1 MGVKCP
7 AKVSGKGVKSSRSLA
22 ISDAHR
28 QQRGPRRRRPLVGPE
43 GVDLEAVRLFLQAG
57 RYTEAEAAL
66 DLDPQP
72 GNPEWLRL
80 KGWARW
86 HLGDER
92 GLQMVERAARMVRQ
106 GAGWVWQD
114 LGALLFRAGRWREAE
129 EALKRALDHFLA
141 EDNHHGRAWALHGLG
156 VAALH
161 RGRLG
166 LALRRAEEAWALVR
180 VKALGS
186 FRGRVLTLLSSIH
199 RARGELREALFRARQ
214 AAEGKGDADDRAV
227 ALRSLGTAFRL
238 AGRPALGRV
247 RLEEALKLAKE
258 GTRRGAVL
266 AELSA
271 CYLAL
276 GWTREARRAA
286 GEALGLLDTHA
297 PARSR
302 VLVVLAELA
311 RRESPEDGGALAL
324 LEEALAIG
332 PYPLMEE
339 ALGFPELF
347 AFAER
352 SSLRLPKARRAPD
365 KPKVVLE
372 EAPPRLWVGR
382 REVPLDGSGRAFDLM
397 TLLLREGPLHWR
409 EAALRLWG
417 EDGPG
422 VRERL
427 HMTASRIRDLLADR
441 DAVRWKGEALSLD
454 PGRRCELK

>member
-1 MGVKCP
+1 MSSKMA
-7 AKVSGKGVKSSRSLA
+7 AKGGKVRRSLA
-22 ISDAHR
+22 ISDGQGHSP
-28 QQRGPRRRRPLVGPE
+28 GPRRRRPLVGSD
-43 GVDLEAVRLFLQAG
+43 GRVDLEAVRLFLQAG
-57 RYTEAEAAL
+57 RYMEAEAAL
-66 DLDPQP
+66 DRDPRP
-72 GNPEWLRL
+72 EEPEWLRL

-86 HLGDER
+86 HLGDEG
-92 GLQMVERAARMVRQ
+92 GLALVERAARRARE

-141 EDNHHGRAWALHGLG
+141 AEDHLGRAWALHGLG

-161 RGRLG
+161 RGELG
-166 LALRRAEEAWALVR
+166 WALRRAEEAWALVR
-180 VKALGS
+180 TKALGG
-186 FRGRVLTLLSSIH
+186 FRNRVLVLLSSVH

-214 AAEGKGDADDRAV
+214 AAEGKLDPDDRAV

-238 AGRPALGRV
+238 AGRPALGKA
-247 RLEEALKLAKE
+247 RLEEALKLSAE
-258 GTRRGAVL
+258 GARRGAAL

-276 GWTREARRAA
+276 GWKREARRAA

-311 RRESPEDGGALAL
+311 RMESPEDGGGALAL
-324 LEEALAIG
+324 LEEASGIG

-352 SSLRLPKARRAPD
+352 NGLRLPKARRAPD
-365 KPKVVLE
+365 KPKAVLE
-372 EAPPRLWVGR
+372 NGPERRLWVGR
-382 REVPLDGSGRAFDLM
+382 RSVPLEGSGRAFDLLA
-397 TLLLREGPLHWR
+397 LLLREGPLHWR